1 MNYSKSIKKA
11 SIGRRVLISW
21 LIVAVLFSLIGL
33 GIGVLIPTGGAVDI
47 EPETESSPDVLIYGA
62 PDGKIYE
69 GGFPES
75 YEAGTDFV
83 FTTEIPVT
91 FGEDLQEFTYYL
103 SEAYDIDYTLV
114 LAMISKESGFT
125 PDVVSSTNDYGLMQI
140 NACNHEWLTE
150 ELGITDFI
158 DPYENVKAGLF
169 ILRGLFEKYDSTSK
183 VLMAYNMGEDG
194 ASKLWEQGIFESN
207 YSKDVMQRQETYR
220 QILGWAEIEGS
231 AESD

>member
-1 MNYSKSIKKA
+1 MNYSRNIKKA
-11 SIGRRVLISW
+11 SIGRRIVISW
-21 LIVAVLFSLIGL
+21 LIVAAVFSLIGL
-33 GIGVLIPTGGAVDI
+33 GIGVLIPKSGAADI
-47 EPETESSPDVLIYGA
+47 EPEETSPNVLIYGA

-75 YEAGTDFV
+75 YELENDFV

-103 SEAYDIDYTLV
+103 SAAYDIDYTLV
-114 LAMISKESGFT
+114 LAIISKESSFM
-125 PDVVSSTNDYGLMQI
+125 PDGISSTNDYGLMQI

-158 DPYENVKAGLF
+158 DPYENIKAGLF

-183 VLMAYNMGEDG
+183 VLMAYNMGENG
-194 ASKLWEQGIFESN
+194 ASKLWDQGIFESN
-207 YSKDVMQRQETYR
+207 YSKDVLQRQETYR
-220 QILGWAEIEGS
+220 QILGWAAIEGS

>member
-1 MNYSKSIKKA
+1 MNYSRNIKKA
-11 SIGRRVLISW
+11 SIGRRIVISW
-21 LIVAVLFSLIGL
+21 LIVAAVFSLIGL
-33 GIGVLIPTGGAVDI
+33 GIGVLIPKSGTVDI
-47 EPETESSPDVLIYGA
+47 EPEEASPDVLIYGA

-75 YEAGTDFV
+75 YELENDFV
-83 FTTEIPVT
+83 FTTGIPVT

-103 SEAYDIDYTLV
+103 SAAYDIDYTLV
-114 LAMISKESGFT
+114 LAIISKESAFM
-125 PDVVSSTNDYGLMQI
+125 PDGISSTNDYGLMQI

-158 DPYENVKAGLF
+158 DPYENIKAGLF

-183 VLMAYNMGEDG
+183 VLMAYNMGENG

-207 YSKDVMQRQETYR
+207 YSKDVLQRQETYR
-220 QILGWAEIEGS
+220 QILGWAAIEGG
-231 AESD
+231 AEND

>member
-1 MNYSKSIKKA
+1 MNYSRSIKKA
-11 SIGRRVLISW
+11 SIGRRIVISW
-21 LIVAVLFSLIGL
+21 LIVAAVFSLIGL
-33 GIGVLIPTGGAVDI
+33 GIGVLIPKSGAADI
-47 EPETESSPDVLIYGA
+47 EPEETSPNVLIYGA

-75 YEAGTDFV
+75 YELENDFV

-103 SEAYDIDYTLV
+103 SAAYDIDYTLV
-114 LAMISKESGFT
+114 LAIISKESSFM
-125 PDVVSSTNDYGLMQI
+125 PDGISSTNDYGLMQI

-158 DPYENVKAGLF
+158 DPYENIKAGLF

-183 VLMAYNMGEDG
+183 VLMAYNMGENG

-207 YSKDVMQRQETYR
+207 YSKDVLQRQETYR
-220 QILGWAEIEGS
+220 QILGWAATEGS

>member
-1 MNYSKSIKKA
+1 MNYSRNIKKA
-11 SIGRRVLISW
+11 SIGRRIVISW
-21 LIVAVLFSLIGL
+21 LIVAAVFSLIGL
-33 GIGVLIPTGGAVDI
+33 GIGVLIPKSGTVDI
-47 EPETESSPDVLIYGA
+47 EPEEASPDVLIYGA

-75 YEAGTDFV
+75 YELENDFV
-83 FTTEIPVT
+83 FTTGIPVT

-103 SEAYDIDYTLV
+103 SAAYDIDYTLV
-114 LAMISKESGFT
+114 LAIISKGSAFM
-125 PDVVSSTNDYGLMQI
+125 PDGISSTNDYGLMQI

-158 DPYENVKAGLF
+158 DPYENIKAGLF

-183 VLMAYNMGEDG
+183 VLMAYNMGENG

-207 YSKDVMQRQETYR
+207 YSKDVLQRQETYR
-220 QILGWAEIEGS
+220 QILGWAAIEGS
-231 AESD
+231 AEND

>member
-1 MNYSKSIKKA
+1 MNYSRNIKKA
-11 SIGRRVLISW
+11 SIGRRIVISW
-21 LIVAVLFSLIGL
+21 LIVAAVFSLIGL
-33 GIGVLIPTGGAVDI
+33 GIGVLIPKSGAADI
-47 EPETESSPDVLIYGA
+47 EPEETSPDVLIYGA

-75 YEAGTDFV
+75 YELENDFV

-103 SEAYDIDYTLV
+103 SAAYDIDYTLV
-114 LAMISKESGFT
+114 LAIISKESAFM
-125 PDVVSSTNDYGLMQI
+125 PDGISSTNDYGLMQI

-158 DPYENVKAGLF
+158 DPYENIKAGLF

-183 VLMAYNMGEDG
+183 VLMAYNMGENG

-207 YSKDVMQRQETYR
+207 YSKDVLQKQETYR
-220 QILGWAEIEGS
+220 QILGWAAIEGS

>member
-1 MNYSKSIKKA
+1 MNYSRNIKKA
-11 SIGRRVLISW
+11 SIGRRIVISW
-21 LIVAVLFSLIGL
+21 LIVAAVFSLIGL
-33 GIGVLIPTGGAVDI
+33 GIGVLIPKSGAADI
-47 EPETESSPDVLIYGA
+47 EPEETSPNVLIYGA

-75 YEAGTDFV
+75 YELENDFV

-103 SEAYDIDYTLV
+103 SAAYDIDYTLV
-114 LAMISKESGFT
+114 LAIISKESSFM
-125 PDVVSSTNDYGLMQI
+125 PDGISSTNDYGLMQI

-150 ELGITDFI
+150 ELGITNFI
-158 DPYENVKAGLF
+158 DPYENIKAGLF

-183 VLMAYNMGEDG
+183 VLMAYNMGENG

-207 YSKDVMQRQETYR
+207 YSKDVLQKQETYR
-220 QILGWAEIEGS
+220 QILGWVAIEGS

>member
-1 MNYSKSIKKA
+1 MNYSRNIKKA
-11 SIGRRVLISW
+11 SIGRRIVISW
-21 LIVAVLFSLIGL
+21 LIVAAVYSLIGL
-33 GIGVLIPTGGAVDI
+33 GIGVLIPKSGAADI
-47 EPETESSPDVLIYGA
+47 EPEETSPNVLIYGA

-75 YEAGTDFV
+75 YELENDFV

-103 SEAYDIDYTLV
+103 SAAYDIDYTLV
-114 LAMISKESGFT
+114 LAIISKESSFM
-125 PDVVSSTNDYGLMQI
+125 PDGISSTNDYGLMQI

-158 DPYENVKAGLF
+158 DPYENIKAGLF

-183 VLMAYNMGEDG
+183 VLMAYNMGENG

-207 YSKDVMQRQETYR
+207 YSKDVLQRQETYR
-220 QILGWAEIEGS
+220 QILGWAAIEGS

>member
-1 MNYSKSIKKA
+1 MNYSRSIKKA
-11 SIGRRVLISW
+11 SIGRRIVISW
-21 LIVAVLFSLIGL
+21 LIVAAVFSLIGL
-33 GIGVLIPTGGAVDI
+33 GIGVLIPKSGTVDI
-47 EPETESSPDVLIYGA
+47 EPEEASPDVLIYGA

-75 YEAGTDFV
+75 YELENDFV
-83 FTTEIPVT
+83 FTTGIPVT

-103 SEAYDIDYTLV
+103 SAAYDIDYTLV
-114 LAMISKESGFT
+114 LAIISKESAFM
-125 PDVVSSTNDYGLMQI
+125 PDGISSTNDYGLMQI

-158 DPYENVKAGLF
+158 DPYENIKAGLF

-183 VLMAYNMGEDG
+183 VLMAYNMGENG

-207 YSKDVMQRQETYR
+207 YSKDVLQRQETYR
-220 QILGWAEIEGS
+220 QILGWAAIEGS
-231 AESD
+231 AEND

>member
-1 MNYSKSIKKA
+1 MNYSRSIKKA
-11 SIGRRVLISW
+11 SIGRRIVISW
-21 LIVAVLFSLIGL
+21 LIVATVFSLIGL
-33 GIGVLIPTGGAVDI
+33 RIGVLIPQSGAADI
-47 EPETESSPDVLIYGA
+47 EPEEASPDVLIYGA

-75 YEAGTDFV
+75 YELENDFV

-103 SEAYDIDYTLV
+103 SAAYDIDYTLV
-114 LAMISKESGFT
+114 LAIISKESAFM
-125 PDVVSSTNDYGLMQI
+125 PDGISSTNDYGLMQI

-158 DPYENVKAGLF
+158 DPYENIKAGLF

-183 VLMAYNMGEDG
+183 VLMAYNMGENG

-207 YSKDVMQRQETYR
+207 YSKDVLQRQETYR
-220 QILGWAEIEGS
+220 QILGWAAIEGS
-231 AESD
+231 AEND

>member
-1 MNYSKSIKKA
+1 MNYSRSIKKA
-11 SIGRRVLISW
+11 SIGRRIVISW
-21 LIVAVLFSLIGL
+21 LIVATVFSLIGL
-33 GIGVLIPTGGAVDI
+33 GIGVLIPQSGAADI
-47 EPETESSPDVLIYGA
+47 EPEEASPDVLIYGA
-62 PDGKIYE
+62 SDGKIYE

-75 YEAGTDFV
+75 YELENDFV

-103 SEAYDIDYTLV
+103 SAAYDIDYTLV
-114 LAMISKESGFT
+114 LAIISKESAFM
-125 PDVVSSTNDYGLMQI
+125 PDGISSTNDYGLMQI

-158 DPYENVKAGLF
+158 DPYENIKAGLF

-183 VLMAYNMGEDG
+183 VLMAYNMGENG

-207 YSKDVMQRQETYR
+207 YSKDVLQRQETYR
-220 QILGWAEIEGS
+220 QILGWAAIEGS
-231 AESD
+231 AEND

>member
-1 MNYSKSIKKA
+1 MNYSRNIKKA
-11 SIGRRVLISW
+11 SIGRRIVISW
-21 LIVAVLFSLIGL
+21 LIVAAVFSLIGL
-33 GIGVLIPTGGAVDI
+33 GIGVLIPKSGAADI
-47 EPETESSPDVLIYGA
+47 EPEETSPNVLIYGA

-75 YEAGTDFV
+75 YELENDFV

-103 SEAYDIDYTLV
+103 SAAYDIDYTLV
-114 LAMISKESGFT
+114 LAIISKESSFM
-125 PDVVSSTNDYGLMQI
+125 PDGISSTNDYGLMQI

-158 DPYENVKAGLF
+158 DPYENIKTGLF

-183 VLMAYNMGEDG
+183 VLMAYNMGENG

-207 YSKDVMQRQETYR
+207 YSKDVLQRQETYR
-220 QILGWAEIEGS
+220 QILGWAAIEGS

>member
-1 MNYSKSIKKA
+1 MNYSRSIKKA
-11 SIGRRVLISW
+11 SIGRRIVISW
-21 LIVAVLFSLIGL
+21 LIVAAVFSLIGL
-33 GIGVLIPTGGAVDI
+33 GIGVLIPKSGAADI
-47 EPETESSPDVLIYGA
+47 EPEQTSPDVLIYGA

-69 GGFPES
+69 GGFPEF
-75 YEAGTDFV
+75 YELENDFV
-83 FTTEIPVT
+83 FTTEIPVI

-103 SEAYDIDYTLV
+103 SAAYDIDYTLV
-114 LAMISKESGFT
+114 LAIISKESGFT
-125 PDVVSSTNDYGLMQI
+125 PDGISSTNDYGLMQI

-158 DPYENVKAGLF
+158 DPYENIKAGLF

-183 VLMAYNMGEDG
+183 VLMAYNMGESG

-207 YSKDVMQRQETYR
+207 YSKDVLQRQETYR
-220 QILGWAEIEGS
+220 QILGWAAIEGS

>member
-1 MNYSKSIKKA
+1 MNYSRSIKKV
-11 SIGRRVLISW
+11 SIGRRIVISW
-21 LIVAVLFSLIGL
+21 LIVAAVFSLIGL
-33 GIGVLIPTGGAVDI
+33 GIGVLIPKSGAADI
-47 EPETESSPDVLIYGA
+47 EPEQTSPDVLIYGA

-75 YEAGTDFV
+75 YELENDFV

-103 SEAYDIDYTLV
+103 SAAYDIDYTLV
-114 LAMISKESGFT
+114 LAIISKESGFT
-125 PDVVSSTNDYGLMQI
+125 PDGISSTNDYGLMQI

-158 DPYENVKAGLF
+158 DPYENIKAGLF

-183 VLMAYNMGEDG
+183 VLMAYNMGESG

-207 YSKDVMQRQETYR
+207 YSKDVLQRQETYR
-220 QILGWAEIEGS
+220 QILGWAAIEGS

>member
-1 MNYSKSIKKA
+1 MNYSRNIKKA
-11 SIGRRVLISW
+11 SIGRRIVISW
-21 LIVAVLFSLIGL
+21 MIVAAVFSLIGL
-33 GIGVLIPTGGAVDI
+33 GIGVLIPKSGAADI
-47 EPETESSPDVLIYGA
+47 EPEETSPNVLIYGA

-75 YEAGTDFV
+75 YELENDFV

-103 SEAYDIDYTLV
+103 SAAYDIDYTLV
-114 LAMISKESGFT
+114 LAIISKESSFM
-125 PDVVSSTNDYGLMQI
+125 PDGISSTNDYGLMQI

-158 DPYENVKAGLF
+158 DPYENIKAGLF

-183 VLMAYNMGEDG
+183 VLMAYNMGENG

-207 YSKDVMQRQETYR
+207 YSKDVLQRQETYR
-220 QILGWAEIEGS
+220 QILGWAAIEGS

>member
-1 MNYSKSIKKA
+1 MNYSRSIKKA
-11 SIGRRVLISW
+11 SIGRRIVISW
-21 LIVAVLFSLIGL
+21 LIVAAVFSLIGL
-33 GIGVLIPTGGAVDI
+33 GVGVLIPKSGAADI
-47 EPETESSPDVLIYGA
+47 EPEEVSPDVLIYGV

-69 GGFPES
+69 GGFSEC
-75 YEAGTDFV
+75 YELENDFV
-83 FTTEIPVT
+83 FTMEIPAI

-103 SEAYDIDYTLV
+103 SAAYDIDYTLV
-114 LAMISKESGFT
+114 LAIISKESGFM
-125 PDVVSSTNDYGLMQI
+125 PDGISSTNDYGLMQI

-158 DPYENVKAGLF
+158 DPYENIKAGLF

-183 VLMAYNMGEDG
+183 VLMAYNMGENG

-207 YSKDVMQRQETYR
+207 YSKDVLQRQETYR
-220 QILGWAEIEGS
+220 QILGWAAVEGS

>member
-1 MNYSKSIKKA
+1 MNYSRNIKKA
-11 SIGRRVLISW
+11 SIGRRIVISW
-21 LIVAVLFSLIGL
+21 LIVAAVFSLIGL
-33 GIGVLIPTGGAVDI
+33 GIGVLIPKSGAADI
-47 EPETESSPDVLIYGA
+47 EPEETSPNVLIYGA

-75 YEAGTDFV
+75 YELENDFV

-103 SEAYDIDYTLV
+103 SAAYDIDYTLV
-114 LAMISKESGFT
+114 LAIISKESAFM
-125 PDVVSSTNDYGLMQI
+125 PDGISSTNDYGLMQI
-140 NACNHEWLTE
+140 NVCNHEWLTE

-158 DPYENVKAGLF
+158 DPYENIKAGLF

-183 VLMAYNMGEDG
+183 VLMAYNMGENG

-207 YSKDVMQRQETYR
+207 YSKDVLQRQETYR
-220 QILGWAEIEGS
+220 QILGWAAIEGS

>member
-1 MNYSKSIKKA
+1 MNYSRSIKKA
-11 SIGRRVLISW
+11 SIGRRIVISW
-21 LIVAVLFSLIGL
+21 LIVAAVFSLIGL
-33 GIGVLIPTGGAVDI
+33 GIGVLIPKSGAADI
-47 EPETESSPDVLIYGA
+47 EPEETSPNVLIYGA

-75 YEAGTDFV
+75 YELENDFV

-103 SEAYDIDYTLV
+103 SAAYDIDYTLV
-114 LAMISKESGFT
+114 LAIISKESSFM
-125 PDVVSSTNDYGLMQI
+125 PDGISSTNDYGLMQI

-158 DPYENVKAGLF
+158 DPYENIKAGLF

-183 VLMAYNMGEDG
+183 VLMAYNTGENG

-207 YSKDVMQRQETYR
+207 YSKDVLQRQETYR
-220 QILGWAEIEGS
+220 QILGWAAIEGS

>member
-1 MNYSKSIKKA
+1 MNYSRSIKKA
-11 SIGRRVLISW
+11 SIGRRIVISW
-21 LIVAVLFSLIGL
+21 LIVAAVFSLIGL
-33 GIGVLIPTGGAVDI
+33 GIGVLIPKSGAADI
-47 EPETESSPDVLIYGA
+47 EPEETSPNVLIYGA

-75 YEAGTDFV
+75 YELENDFV

-103 SEAYDIDYTLV
+103 SAAYDIDYTLV
-114 LAMISKESGFT
+114 LAIISKESAFM
-125 PDVVSSTNDYGLMQI
+125 PDGISSTNDYGLMQI

-158 DPYENVKAGLF
+158 DPYENIKAGLF

-183 VLMAYNMGEDG
+183 VLMAYNMGENG

-207 YSKDVMQRQETYR
+207 YSKDVLQRQETYR
-220 QILGWAEIEGS
+220 QILGWAAIEGS
-231 AESD
+231 AEND

>member
-1 MNYSKSIKKA
+1 MNYSRNIKKA
-11 SIGRRVLISW
+11 SIGRRIVISW
-21 LIVAVLFSLIGL
+21 LIVAAVFSLIGL
-33 GIGVLIPTGGAVDI
+33 GIGVLIPKSGTVDI
-47 EPETESSPDVLIYGA
+47 EPEEASPDVLIYGA

-75 YEAGTDFV
+75 YELENDFV
-83 FTTEIPVT
+83 FTTGIPVT

-103 SEAYDIDYTLV
+103 SAAYNIDYTLV
-114 LAMISKESGFT
+114 LAIISKESAFM
-125 PDVVSSTNDYGLMQI
+125 PDGISSTNDYGLMQI

-158 DPYENVKAGLF
+158 DPYENIKAGLF

-183 VLMAYNMGEDG
+183 VLMAYNMGENG

-207 YSKDVMQRQETYR
+207 YSKDVLQRQETYR
-220 QILGWAEIEGS
+220 QILGWAAIEGS
-231 AESD
+231 AEND

>member
-1 MNYSKSIKKA
+1 MNYSRNIKKA
-11 SIGRRVLISW
+11 SIGRRIVISW
-21 LIVAVLFSLIGL
+21 LIVAAVFSLIGL
-33 GIGVLIPTGGAVDI
+33 GIGVLIPKSGTVDI
-47 EPETESSPDVLIYGA
+47 EPEEASPDVLIYGA

-75 YEAGTDFV
+75 YELENDFV
-83 FTTEIPVT
+83 FTTGIPVT

-103 SEAYDIDYTLV
+103 SAAYDIDYTLV
-114 LAMISKESGFT
+114 LAIISKESAFM
-125 PDVVSSTNDYGLMQI
+125 PDGISSTNDYGLMQI

-158 DPYENVKAGLF
+158 DPYENIKAGLF

-183 VLMAYNMGEDG
+183 VLMAYNMGENG

-207 YSKDVMQRQETYR
+207 YSKDVLQRQETYR
-220 QILGWAEIEGS
+220 QILGWVAIEGS
-231 AESD
+231 AEND

>member
-1 MNYSKSIKKA
+1 MNYSRNIKKA
-11 SIGRRVLISW
+11 SIGRRIVISW
-21 LIVAVLFSLIGL
+21 LIVAAVFSLIGL
-33 GIGVLIPTGGAVDI
+33 GIGVLIPKSGTVDI
-47 EPETESSPDVLIYGA
+47 EPEEASPDVLIYGA

-75 YEAGTDFV
+75 YELENDFV

-103 SEAYDIDYTLV
+103 SAAYDIDYTLV
-114 LAMISKESGFT
+114 LAIISKESAFM
-125 PDVVSSTNDYGLMQI
+125 PDGISSTNDYGLMQI

-158 DPYENVKAGLF
+158 DPYENIKAGLF

-183 VLMAYNMGEDG
+183 VLMAYNMGENG

-207 YSKDVMQRQETYR
+207 YSKDVLQRQETYR
-220 QILGWAEIEGS
+220 QILGWEAIEGS

>member
-1 MNYSKSIKKA
+1 MNYSRSIKKA
-11 SIGRRVLISW
+11 SIGRRIVISW
-21 LIVAVLFSLIGL
+21 LIVAAVFSLIGL
-33 GIGVLIPTGGAVDI
+33 GIGVLIPKSGAADI
-47 EPETESSPDVLIYGA
+47 EPEETSPNVLIYGA

-75 YEAGTDFV
+75 YELENDFV

-103 SEAYDIDYTLV
+103 SAAYDIDYTLV
-114 LAMISKESGFT
+114 LAIISKESSFM
-125 PDVVSSTNDYGLMQI
+125 PDGISSTNDYGLMQI

-158 DPYENVKAGLF
+158 DPYENIKAGLF

-183 VLMAYNMGEDG
+183 VLMAYNMGENG

-207 YSKDVMQRQETYR
+207 YSKDVLQRQETYR
-220 QILGWAEIEGS
+220 QILGWAAIEGS

>member
-1 MNYSKSIKKA
+1 MNYSRNIKKA
-11 SIGRRVLISW
+11 SIGRRIVISW
-21 LIVAVLFSLIGL
+21 LIVAAVFSLIGL
-33 GIGVLIPTGGAVDI
+33 GIGVLIPKSGAADI
-47 EPETESSPDVLIYGA
+47 EPEETSPNVLIYGA

-75 YEAGTDFV
+75 YELENDFV

-103 SEAYDIDYTLV
+103 SAAYDIDYTLV
-114 LAMISKESGFT
+114 LAIISKESAFM
-125 PDVVSSTNDYGLMQI
+125 PDGISSTNDYGLMQI

-158 DPYENVKAGLF
+158 DPYENIKAGLF

-183 VLMAYNMGEDG
+183 VLMAYNMGENG

-207 YSKDVMQRQETYR
+207 YSKDVLQRQETYR
-220 QILGWAEIEGS
+220 QILGWAAIEGS
-231 AESD
+231 AEND

>member
-1 MNYSKSIKKA
+1 MNYSRSIKKA
-11 SIGRRVLISW
+11 SIGRRIVISW
-21 LIVAVLFSLIGL
+21 LIVAAVFSLIGL
-33 GIGVLIPTGGAVDI
+33 GIGVLIPKSGAADI
-47 EPETESSPDVLIYGA
+47 EPEETSPNVLIYGA

-75 YEAGTDFV
+75 YELENDFV

-103 SEAYDIDYTLV
+103 SAAYDIDYTLV
-114 LAMISKESGFT
+114 LAIISKESSFM
-125 PDVVSSTNDYGLMQI
+125 PDGISSTNDYGLMQI

-158 DPYENVKAGLF
+158 DPYENIKAGLF

-183 VLMAYNMGEDG
+183 VLMAYNMGENG

-207 YSKDVMQRQETYR
+207 YSKDVLQRQETYR
-220 QILGWAEIEGS
+220 QILGWAAIEGG

>member
-1 MNYSKSIKKA
+1 MNYSRSIKKA
-11 SIGRRVLISW
+11 SIGRRIVISW
-21 LIVAVLFSLIGL
+21 LIVAAVFSLIGL
-33 GIGVLIPTGGAVDI
+33 GIGVLIPQSGAADI
-47 EPETESSPDVLIYGA
+47 EPEEVSPDVLIYGA

-75 YEAGTDFV
+75 YELENDFM

-103 SEAYDIDYTLV
+103 SAAYDIDYTLV
-114 LAMISKESGFT
+114 LAIISKESAFM
-125 PDVVSSTNDYGLMQI
+125 PDGISSTNDYGLMQI
-140 NACNHEWLTE
+140 NACNHKWLTE

-158 DPYENVKAGLF
+158 DPYENIKAGLF

-183 VLMAYNMGEDG
+183 VLMAYNMGENG

-207 YSKDVMQRQETYR
+207 YSKDVLQRQETYR
-220 QILGWAEIEGS
+220 QILGWEAIEGS

>member
-1 MNYSKSIKKA
+1 MNYSRSIKKA
-11 SIGRRVLISW
+11 SIGRRIVISW
-21 LIVAVLFSLIGL
+21 LIVAAVFSLIGL
-33 GIGVLIPTGGAVDI
+33 GIGVLIPKSGAADI
-47 EPETESSPDVLIYGA
+47 EPEETSPNVLIYGA

-75 YEAGTDFV
+75 YELENDFV

-103 SEAYDIDYTLV
+103 SAAYDIDYTLV
-114 LAMISKESGFT
+114 LAIISKESSFM
-125 PDVVSSTNDYGLMQI
+125 PDGISSTNDYGLMQI

-158 DPYENVKAGLF
+158 DPYENIKAGLF

-183 VLMAYNMGEDG
+183 VLMAYNMGENG

-207 YSKDVMQRQETYR
+207 YSKDVLQRQETYR
-220 QILGWAEIEGS
+220 QILGWEAIEGS

>member
-1 MNYSKSIKKA
+1 MNYSRNIKKA
-11 SIGRRVLISW
+11 SIGRRIVISW
-21 LIVAVLFSLIGL
+21 LIVAAVFSLIGL
-33 GIGVLIPTGGAVDI
+33 GIGVLIPKSGAADI
-47 EPETESSPDVLIYGA
+47 EPEETSPNVLIYGA

-75 YEAGTDFV
+75 YELENDFV

-103 SEAYDIDYTLV
+103 SAAYDIDYTLV
-114 LAMISKESGFT
+114 LAIISKESAFM
-125 PDVVSSTNDYGLMQI
+125 PDGISSTNDYGLMQI

-150 ELGITDFI
+150 ELGITDFT
-158 DPYENVKAGLF
+158 DPYENIKAGLF

-183 VLMAYNMGEDG
+183 VLMAYNMGENG

-207 YSKDVMQRQETYR
+207 YSKDVLKRQETYR
-220 QILGWAEIEGS
+220 QILGWAAIEGS

>member
-1 MNYSKSIKKA
+1 MNYSRSIKKA
-11 SIGRRVLISW
+11 SIGRRIVISW
-21 LIVAVLFSLIGL
+21 LIVAAVFSLIGL
-33 GIGVLIPTGGAVDI
+33 GIGVLIPKSGAADI
-47 EPETESSPDVLIYGA
+47 EPEETSPNVLIYGA

-75 YEAGTDFV
+75 YELENDFV

-103 SEAYDIDYTLV
+103 SAAYDIDYTLV
-114 LAMISKESGFT
+114 LAIISKESAFM
-125 PDVVSSTNDYGLMQI
+125 PDGISSTNDYGLMQI
-140 NACNHEWLTE
+140 NACNHKWLTE

-158 DPYENVKAGLF
+158 DPYENIKAGLF

-183 VLMAYNMGEDG
+183 VLMAYNMGENG

-207 YSKDVMQRQETYR
+207 YSKDVLQRQETYR
-220 QILGWAEIEGS
+220 QILGWAAIEGS

>member
-1 MNYSKSIKKA
+1 MNYSRNIKKA
-11 SIGRRVLISW
+11 SIGRRIVISW
-21 LIVAVLFSLIGL
+21 LIVAAVFSLIGL
-33 GIGVLIPTGGAVDI
+33 GIGVLIPKSGAADI
-47 EPETESSPDVLIYGA
+47 EPEETSPNVLIYGA

-75 YEAGTDFV
+75 YELENDFV
-83 FTTEIPVT
+83 FTTKIPVT

-103 SEAYDIDYTLV
+103 SAAYDIDYTLV
-114 LAMISKESGFT
+114 LAIISKESSFM
-125 PDVVSSTNDYGLMQI
+125 PDGISSTNDYGLMQI

-158 DPYENVKAGLF
+158 DPYENIKAGLF

-183 VLMAYNMGEDG
+183 VLMAYNMGENG

-207 YSKDVMQRQETYR
+207 YSKDVLQRQETYR
-220 QILGWAEIEGS
+220 QILGWAAIEGS

>member
-1 MNYSKSIKKA
+1 MNYSRNIKKA
-11 SIGRRVLISW
+11 SIGRRIVISW
-21 LIVAVLFSLIGL
+21 LIVAAVFSLIGL
-33 GIGVLIPTGGAVDI
+33 GIGVLIPKSGTVDI
-47 EPETESSPDVLIYGA
+47 EPEEASPDVLIYGA

-75 YEAGTDFV
+75 YELENDFV

-103 SEAYDIDYTLV
+103 SAAYDIDYTLV
-114 LAMISKESGFT
+114 LAIISKESAFM
-125 PDVVSSTNDYGLMQI
+125 PDGISSTNDYGLMQI

-158 DPYENVKAGLF
+158 DPYENIKAGLF

-183 VLMAYNMGEDG
+183 VLMAYNMGENG

-207 YSKDVMQRQETYR
+207 YSKDVLQRQETYR
-220 QILGWAEIEGS
+220 QILGWAAIEGS

>member
-1 MNYSKSIKKA
+1 MNYSRNIKKA
-11 SIGRRVLISW
+11 SIGRRIVISW
-21 LIVAVLFSLIGL
+21 LIVAAVFSLIGL
-33 GIGVLIPTGGAVDI
+33 GFGVLIPKSGAADI
-47 EPETESSPDVLIYGA
+47 EPEETSPNVLIYGA

-75 YEAGTDFV
+75 YELENDFV

-103 SEAYDIDYTLV
+103 SAAYDIDYTLV
-114 LAMISKESGFT
+114 LAIISKESSFM
-125 PDVVSSTNDYGLMQI
+125 PDGISSTNDYGLMQI

-158 DPYENVKAGLF
+158 DPYENIKAGLF

-183 VLMAYNMGEDG
+183 VLMAYNMGENG

-207 YSKDVMQRQETYR
+207 YSKDVLQRQETYR
-220 QILGWAEIEGS
+220 QILGWAAIEGS

>member
-1 MNYSKSIKKA
+1 MNYSRSIKKA
-11 SIGRRVLISW
+11 SIGRRIVISW
-21 LIVAVLFSLIGL
+21 LIVAAVFSLIGL
-33 GIGVLIPTGGAVDI
+33 GIGVLIPKSGAADI
-47 EPETESSPDVLIYGA
+47 EPEEVSPDVLIYGA

-75 YEAGTDFV
+75 YELENDFV

-103 SEAYDIDYTLV
+103 SAAYDIDYTLV
-114 LAMISKESGFT
+114 LAIISKESAFM
-125 PDVVSSTNDYGLMQI
+125 PDGISSTNDYGLMQI

-150 ELGITDFI
+150 ELGITNFI
-158 DPYENVKAGLF
+158 DPYENIKAGLF

-183 VLMAYNMGEDG
+183 VLMAYNMGENG

-207 YSKDVMQRQETYR
+207 YSKDVLQKQETYR
-220 QILGWAEIEGS
+220 QILGWAVIEGS

>member
-1 MNYSKSIKKA
+1 MNYSRNIKKA
-11 SIGRRVLISW
+11 SIGRRIVISW
-21 LIVAVLFSLIGL
+21 LIVAAVFSLIGL
-33 GIGVLIPTGGAVDI
+33 GIGVLIPKSGAADI
-47 EPETESSPDVLIYGA
+47 EPEETSPNVLIYGA

-75 YEAGTDFV
+75 YELENDFV

-103 SEAYDIDYTLV
+103 SAAYDIDYTLV
-114 LAMISKESGFT
+114 LAIISKESSFM
-125 PDVVSSTNDYGLMQI
+125 PDGISSTNDYGLMQI

-158 DPYENVKAGLF
+158 DPYENIKAGLF

-183 VLMAYNMGEDG
+183 VLMAYNMGENG

-207 YSKDVMQRQETYR
+207 YSKDVLQRRETYR
-220 QILGWAEIEGS
+220 QILGWAAIEGS

>member
-1 MNYSKSIKKA
+1 MNYSRNIKKA
-11 SIGRRVLISW
+11 SIGRRIVISW
-21 LIVAVLFSLIGL
+21 LIVAAVFSLIGL
-33 GIGVLIPTGGAVDI
+33 GIGVLIPKSGAADI
-47 EPETESSPDVLIYGA
+47 EPEEVSPDVLIYGA

-75 YEAGTDFV
+75 YELENDFV

-103 SEAYDIDYTLV
+103 SAAYDIDYTLV
-114 LAMISKESGFT
+114 LAIISKESAFM
-125 PDVVSSTNDYGLMQI
+125 PDGISSTNDYGLMQI

-158 DPYENVKAGLF
+158 DPYENIKAGLF

-183 VLMAYNMGEDG
+183 VLMAYNMGENG

-207 YSKDVMQRQETYR
+207 YSKDVLQRQETYR
-220 QILGWAEIEGS
+220 QILGWAAIEGS

>member
-1 MNYSKSIKKA
+1 MNYSRSIKKA
-11 SIGRRVLISW
+11 SIGRRIVISW
-21 LIVAVLFSLIGL
+21 LIVAAVFSLIGL
-33 GIGVLIPTGGAVDI
+33 GIGVLIPQSGATDI
-47 EPETESSPDVLIYGA
+47 EPEEVSPDVLIYGA

-75 YEAGTDFV
+75 YELENDFV

-103 SEAYDIDYTLV
+103 SAAYDVDYTLV
-114 LAMISKESGFT
+114 LAIISKESAFM
-125 PDVVSSTNDYGLMQI
+125 PDGISSTNDYGLMQI

-158 DPYENVKAGLF
+158 DPYENIKAGLF

-183 VLMAYNMGEDG
+183 VLMAYNMGENG

-207 YSKDVMQRQETYR
+207 YSKDVLQRQETYR
-220 QILGWAEIEGS
+220 QILGWAAIEGS

>member
-1 MNYSKSIKKA
+1 MNYSRSIKKA
-11 SIGRRVLISW
+11 SIGRRIVISW
-21 LIVAVLFSLIGL
+21 LIVAAVFSLIGL
-33 GIGVLIPTGGAVDI
+33 GIGVLIPQSGAADI
-47 EPETESSPDVLIYGA
+47 KPEEVSPDVLIYGA

-75 YEAGTDFV
+75 YELENDFV

-103 SEAYDIDYTLV
+103 SAAYDIDYTLV
-114 LAMISKESGFT
+114 LAIISKESAFM
-125 PDVVSSTNDYGLMQI
+125 PDGISSTNDYGLMQI

-150 ELGITDFI
+150 ELGITNFI
-158 DPYENVKAGLF
+158 DPYENIKAGLF

-183 VLMAYNMGEDG
+183 VLMAYNMGENG

-207 YSKDVMQRQETYR
+207 YSKDVLQRQETYR
-220 QILGWAEIEGS
+220 QILGWVAIEGS